1 MRILFGIMLRKGKSM
16 RIKASMALFMA
27 LIMAATPFFGV
38 GAAEWNIRFGHDDS
52 DTSTYHYGLLKFKE
66 LVEKRSNG
74 RVSVEV
80 FPSGQLG
87 SSRDMIEG
95 LQMGTL
101 ECAFAVTAVMT
112 NFVPEFNIL
121 DAPFIF
127 RDYQHAYRVLDG
139 DIGKELN
146 AQWLKKQNCRIMGY
160 MDVGFRNIYSSRPI
174 RRIEDIKGLK
184 IRTMQSKLNMAV
196 FNKLGAIATPM
207 AGNEVF
213 TALQQN
219 TIDAAENAVQYVY
232 HQKLYEVTPYI
243 TYTGHFYNFCAI
255 MIAEEYFQSLPKDIQ
270 EIVLTSA
277 AECVTYQRD
286 LSRQFN
292 EEATGKLKK
301 LGVEFIDS
309 INRQDLVDAVSPIYE
324 EFASVLPAATIERM
338 RKE

>member
-1 MRILFGIMLRKGKSM
+1 MEKRRIVT
-16 RIKASMALFMA
+16 ALLA
-27 LIMAATPFFGV
+27 LIMAATLFAGV
-38 GAAEWNIRFGHDDS
+38 NAAEYNIRFGHDDT

-66 LVEKRSNG
+66 LVEERSGG

-112 NFVPEFNIL
+112 NFMPEYNIL

-127 RDYQHAYRVLDG
+127 RDYQHAYAVVDGEIGQELD
-139 DIGKELN
+139 

-160 MDVGFRNIYSSRPI
+160 MDVGFRHIYSSKPVRSI
-174 RRIEDIKGLK
+174 SDIKGLK

-213 TALQQN
+213 TALQQK

-255 MIAEEYFQSLPKDIQ
+255 MIAENYYQSLPKDIQ
-270 EIVLTSA
+270 DIIMSSA
-277 AECVTYQRD
+277 KDCVEFQRK
-286 LSRQFN
+286 LSRDFN
-292 EEATGKLKK
+292 EEATVKLKG
-301 LGVEFIDS
+301 LDVEFIDS
-309 INRQDLVDAVSPIYE
+309 IKHEDLVEAVSSIYT
-324 EFASVLPAATIERM
+324 EFANVLPPAKIERI
-338 RKE
+338 RKM

>member
-1 MRILFGIMLRKGKSM
+1 MRNKNLAAMFSV
-16 RIKASMALFMA
+16 
-27 LIMAATPFFGV
+27 LIMAALLFSGAR
-38 GAAEWNIRFGHDDS
+38 AAEWNIRFGHDDS

-66 LVEKRSNG
+66 LVEERSGG
-74 RVSVEV
+74 RVGVEV

-121 DAPFIF
+121 DAPFVF
-127 RDYQHAYRVLDG
+127 TDYKHAYRVVDG
-139 DIGKELN
+139 EIGKELN
-146 AQWLKKQNCRIMGY
+146 ALWLKKQNCRIMGY
-160 MDVGFRNIYSSRPI
+160 MDVGYRHIYSSRPI
-174 RRIEDIKGLK
+174 RRVEDIKGLK
-184 IRTMQSKLNMAV
+184 TRTMQSKLNMAV
-196 FNKLGAIATPM
+196 FNKLGGIATPM

-213 TALQQN
+213 TALQQK

-255 MIAEEYFQSLPKDIQ
+255 MIAEDYFQSLPKDIQ
-270 EIVLTSA
+270 EIVLQSA
-277 AECVTYQRD
+277 ADCVEYQRK
-286 LSRQFN
+286 LSRDFN
-292 EEATGKLKK
+292 EEATGKLKG

-309 INRQDLVDAVSPIYE
+309 IKREDLINAVSSIYD
-324 EFASVLPAATIERM
+324 EFSGVLPPAMIERM

>member
-1 MRILFGIMLRKGKSM
+1 MEKRRIV
-16 RIKASMALFMA
+16 AALLA
-27 LIMAATPFFGV
+27 LVMAATLFSGV
-38 GAAEWNIRFGHDDS
+38 NAAEYNIRFGHDDS
-52 DTSTYHYGLLKFKE
+52 DTSTYHYGLVKFKE
-66 LVEKRSNG
+66 LVEERSGG

-112 NFVPEFNIL
+112 NFMPEYNIL

-127 RDYQHAYRVLDG
+127 RDYQHAYAVVDGEIGQELDA
-139 DIGKELN
+139 L
-146 AQWLKKQNCRIMGY
+146 WLKKQNCRIMGY
-160 MDVGFRNIYSSRPI
+160 MDVGFRHIYSSKPVRGI
-174 RRIEDIKGLK
+174 NDIKGLK

-196 FNKLGAIATPM
+196 FNKLGGIATPM

-213 TALQQN
+213 TALQQK

-255 MIAEEYFQSLPKDIQ
+255 MIAENYYQSLPKDIQ
-270 EIVLTSA
+270 DIIMSSA
-277 AECVTYQRD
+277 KDCVEFQRQ
-286 LSRQFN
+286 LSRDFN
-292 EEATGKLKK
+292 EEATIKLKG

-309 INRQDLVDAVSPIYE
+309 IKREDLVEAVSSIYT
-324 EFASVLPAATIERM
+324 EFANVLPPATVERI
-338 RKE
+338 RKM